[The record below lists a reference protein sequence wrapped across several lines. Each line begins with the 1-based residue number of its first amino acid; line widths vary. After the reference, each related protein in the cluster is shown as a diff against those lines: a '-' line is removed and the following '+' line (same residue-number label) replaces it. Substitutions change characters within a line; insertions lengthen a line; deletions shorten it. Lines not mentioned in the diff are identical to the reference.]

1 MHDLNKYKS
10 ILNCA
15 TQNWKKDSLISNF
28 GIFNQYLCV
37 FVTIF
42 QFLFSMLEYGIN
54 ARIWNHETEFEC
66 FNFYL
71 HVYGHDLAIIET

>member
-1 MHDLNKYKS
+1 MDDLNKYKS

-28 GIFNQYLCV
+28 GIFNQYLFV

-42 QFLFSMLEYGIN
+42 QFLFSMLEYGIMKLN
-54 ARIWNHETEFEC
+54 LNVLIFIYMYMVMT
-66 FNFYL
+66 
-71 HVYGHDLAIIET
+71 